1 MIDKF
6 RAQWDAHLDDG
17 WGKLMPVTIYRVTW
31 KDASGEFRQFWTDSY
46 DEAFKKKYEIDHSR
60 GVLTY
65 VNFES
70 WFSYRSEEHDR
81 RFGKGK
87 REKGWWEP
95 G

>member
-31 KDASGEFRQFWTDSY
+31 KDESGEFYQFWTDSY
-46 DEAFKKKYEIDHSR
+46 DEAFKKKHEIDHSR
-60 GVLTY
+60 GALTY

-70 WFSYRSEEHDR
+70 WLSYRSDEHDR
-81 RFGKGK
+81 RFGARN
-87 REKGWWEP
+87 RERGWWEP
-95 G
+95 R